1 MTYLWIALGSA
12 IGGMGRYWCNGL
24 VTARLG
30 PEFPWGTI
38 LVNVAG
44 SLIIGVA
51 AALSASIDRSWLG
64 PDARAFIMV
73 GFCGGYTTFS
83 AFSLQTLD
91 LLNNG
96 EWIRAGGNI
105 LLSVVLCLI
114 AVWIGYLAGN
124 GINQL
129 RAG

>member
-12 IGGMGRYWCNGL
+12 IGGVGRYWCNSL

-30 PEFPWGTI
+30 PEFPWGTM

-44 SLIIGVA
+44 SLLIGVV
-51 AALSASIDRSWLG
+51 AALSASIDRPWPSSE
-64 PDARAFIMV
+64 ARAFIMV

-83 AFSLQTLD
+83 AFSLQTLE
-91 LLNNG
+91 LLHNG

-105 LLSVVLCLI
+105 L
-114 AVWIGYLAGN
+114 
-124 GINQL
+124 
-129 RAG
+129 